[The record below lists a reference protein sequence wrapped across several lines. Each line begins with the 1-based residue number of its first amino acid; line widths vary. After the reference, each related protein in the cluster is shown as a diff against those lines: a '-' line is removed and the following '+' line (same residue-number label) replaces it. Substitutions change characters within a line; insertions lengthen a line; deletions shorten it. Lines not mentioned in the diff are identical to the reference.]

1 MDDNDS
7 SSIGDKNVYKRK
19 VKLVLVFFFNS

>member
-7 SSIGDKNVYKRK
+7 SDIGDKNVYKRK
-19 VKLVLVFFFNS
+19 VKLVLVFSSNS